1 MKIQT
6 LFDSRKKDEI
16 TNSSTKS
23 RKLQKIAP
31 QKCKHKKC
39 SDQRSSDT
47 SKGVNAFLEHREP
60 MFLVMVGNLLWENL
74 IIFHLTLFGL
84 TADHSVR
91 SYFTIPLTI
100 DIYPF
105 TFFFLLGGEGG
116 KQQQVGQCNS
126 RHATWTFEPAFGT
139 LNERPMGGAFQNEP
153 KENTSESESHDKRL
167 YLKKTAPDFPSTP
180 YMKISMKNCVFF
192 EGIFSFKT
200 SNTPTLN
207 QPSVVVARNSRSP
220 SVSE

>member
-105 TFFFLLGGEGG
+105 TFFFLLGGRVENNNRWDNATPVMQPGLLSPRSEHST
-116 KQQQVGQCNS
+116 KGQWGE
-126 RHATWTFEPAFGT
+126 H
-139 LNERPMGGAFQNEP
+139 
-153 KENTSESESHDKRL
+153 
-167 YLKKTAPDFPSTP
+167 
-180 YMKISMKNCVFF
+180 
-192 EGIFSFKT
+192 FKT
-200 SNTPTLN
+200 SQKKTPPNLN
-207 QPSVVVARNSRSP
+207 PTTKDCI
-220 SVSE
+220 